1 MRIPLQA
8 SLRDAS
14 SPKGAPLGNAANFTA
29 FRKAVPLGKVAA
41 NAVSRRKGSA
51 PEGAKAHTLGDCP
64 FRTDRRA
71 LCSKDALLLCKI
83 G

>member
-14 SPKGAPLGNAANFTA
+14 SPKGVPLGNAASFTA
-29 FRKAVPLGKVAA
+29 FWKAVPLGKVDASEA
-41 NAVSRRKGSA
+41 SRRKGCIFM
-51 PEGAKAHTLGDCP
+51 HHNIR
-64 FRTDRRA
+64 RTT
-71 LCSKDALLLCKI
+71 

>member
-29 FRKAVPLGKVAA
+29 FRKAVPLGKV
-41 NAVSRRKGSA
+41 
-51 PEGAKAHTLGDCP
+51 
-64 FRTDRRA
+64 
-71 LCSKDALLLCKI
+71 DASETS
-83 G
+83 

>member
-14 SPKGAPLGNAANFTA
+14 SPKGTPLGNAANFTV

-41 NAVSRRKGSA
+41 NVVSRRMRVRANRQFLGNDPSSGAARHLPPKG
-51 PEGAKAHTLGDCP
+51 
-64 FRTDRRA
+64 
-71 LCSKDALLLCKI
+71 
-83 G
+83 